1 MLFRSLKRL
10 NGRIGL
16 VGLLKTI
23 LYRREIT
30 GLRCLIFGIKDTYR
44 QLGLALLAVRLIY
57 EVVRQKG
64 KYRSLELGWTL
75 EDNEA
80 VNTLLEE
87 AGARPYKKYRIF
99 RKPL

>member
-1 MLFRSLKRL
+1 M
-10 NGRIGL
+10 
-16 VGLLKTI
+16 LKTI
-23 LYRREIT
+23 LYRREVT
-30 GLRCLIFGIKDTYR
+30 GLRCLIFGIKDIYR
-44 QLGLALLAVRLIY
+44 QLGFPLLAVRHIY

-80 VNTLLEE
+80 VNTLLED